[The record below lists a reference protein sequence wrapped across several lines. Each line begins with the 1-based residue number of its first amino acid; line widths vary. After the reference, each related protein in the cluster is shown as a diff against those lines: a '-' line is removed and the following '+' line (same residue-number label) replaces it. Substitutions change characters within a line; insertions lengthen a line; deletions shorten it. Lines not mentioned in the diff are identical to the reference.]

1 MSRTQKERKTY
12 WWVYVQHQMKGILHV
27 GKAIFFW
34 ESKEH
39 KHLHELMWQCNS
51 TSPSC
56 YSTFCETT
64 WKVAVK
70 CGRGKLTL
78 ERHPSLVWQH
88 IMKMFQFMKKA
99 PCWYFDEVV
108 WNKNDQSIWGKDDK
122 CLQRN
127 FYDMERY
134 LQHCSDFQLLKVK
147 ETLAFDNTLYSFCCT
162 NVINVA
168 IKA

>member
-27 GKAIFFW
+27 GKAFFFW

-51 TSPSC
+51 TSLSC
-56 YSTFCETT
+56 YNTFCETT

-78 ERHPSLVWQH
+78 ERHPCLVWQQ
-88 IMKMFQFMKKA
+88 IMKMFYIMTKSTLLIFWWSTM
-99 PCWYFDEVV
+99 
-108 WNKNDQSIWGKDDK
+108 NKNDQSMWGKDDK
-122 CLQRN
+122 CLPRN
-127 FYDMERY
+127 FYDRDRY
-134 LQHCSDFQLLKVK
+134 LQHCALLPILRVK
-147 ETLAFDNTLYSFCCT
+147 Q
-162 NVINVA
+162 I
-168 IKA
+168 